1 MEGEFMLIFSYI
13 LAASLEGA
21 LTYMVYTATGE
32 IPLLYA
38 LLFASFSRDN
48 RRIYIFSVVLL

>member
-1 MEGEFMLIFSYI
+1 MLIFSYI

-38 LLFASFSRDN
+38 LL
-48 RRIYIFSVVLL
+48 LLAV